1 MLLTWLTAKSVFW
14 SSAGLLAY
22 TYAGYPAA
30 ITALARLRGRPPRKA
45 PYEPTV
51 SVVLAA
57 GNEERVIGRKLDN
70 LLGLDYPRD
79 KLQIIVVSDGS
90 TDGTDAIV
98 RGYADRGV
106 VLERLATRSGKPT
119 AVNRGARRATGEV
132 LLFCDARQRI
142 APEALRALTACL
154 ADPEVGAVSGEL
166 YLGAERGPG
175 LYWRYEK
182 VIRHAEGLV
191 DSVAGATGAI
201 FAVRR
206 ALFRELPPDC
216 LLDDVFT
223 PMQIMLRG
231 YRVAFEP
238 EAKAFDEESDLT
250 GEFARKARTL
260 AGNFQ
265 LVRQLPELLDP
276 RRNRIFT
283 QFVSHK
289 LLRLAC
295 PYALVGLLGSN
306 LVLVATG
313 APPWPFYAATLAG
326 QIGLYGAAALEAV
339 TGRTGRLGRVGHT
352 FVVLNMAA
360 VAGLWRFLRGDLGW
374 TTARTSGPQ
383 PPDAPKSAARTAD
396 SALT

>member
-1 MLLTWLTAKSVFW
+1 VLLTWLTAKSVFW
-14 SSAGLLAY
+14 SSAGLLFY
-22 TYAGYPAA
+22 TYAGYPAGIA
-30 ITALARLRGRPPRKA
+30 ALARLRARPPRKGA
-45 PYEPTV
+45 HEPTV

-57 GNEERVIGRKLDN
+57 GNEERAIGRKLDN
-70 LLGLDYPRD
+70 LLALDYPRD
-79 KLQIIVVSDGS
+79 KLQIIVASDGS

-106 VLERLATRSGKPT
+106 VLERIETRAGKPT
-119 AVNRGARRATGEV
+119 AVNHGVRRASGEL
-132 LLFCDARQRI
+132 LLFCDARQEIERG
-142 APEALRALTACL
+142 ALRALAACF
-154 ADPEVGAVSGEL
+154 ADPEVGAASGEL
-166 YLGAERGPG
+166 TFPSERGPG

-182 VIRHAEGLV
+182 LIRHAEGLV
-191 DSVAGATGAI
+191 DSVAGATGAL

-206 ALFRELPPDC
+206 DLFADLPPDC

-238 EAKAFDEESDLT
+238 AARVFDIEADLK

-265 LVRQLPELLDP
+265 LVRELPELLDP
-276 RRNRIFT
+276 RRNRIFL
-283 QFVSHK
+283 QFLSHK

-313 APPWPFYAATLAG
+313 APPWPFYVATLAG
-326 QIGLYGAAALEAV
+326 QVGLYGAAALEAL
-339 TGRTGRLGRVGHT
+339 TGRAGKVGRLGHT
-352 FVVLNMAA
+352 FVVLNVAA
-360 VAGLWRFLRGDLGW
+360 VAGLWRYLRGDLAW
-374 TTARTSGPQ
+374 TGAR
-383 PPDAPKSAARTAD
+383 PPAP
-396 SALT
+396 

>member
-1 MLLTWLTAKSVFW
+1 VLLTWLTAKSVFW
-14 SSAGLLAY
+14 SSAGLLGY

-30 ITALARLRGRPPRKA
+30 IAALARLRGRPPRKGA
-45 PYEPTV
+45 HEPTV

-57 GNEERVIGRKLDN
+57 GNEERVIARKLDN
-70 LLGLDYPRD
+70 LLALDYPRP
-79 KLQIIVVSDGS
+79 KVQIIVVSDGS
-90 TDGTDAIV
+90 TDGTDGIV

-106 VLERLATRSGKPT
+106 VLERVETRSGKPT
-119 AVNRGARRATGEV
+119 ALNRGVRRATGEL
-132 LLFCDARQRI
+132 LLFCDARQEI
-142 APEALRALTACL
+142 DPGALRALAVCFT
-154 ADPEVGAVSGEL
+154 DPEVGAVSGEL
-166 YLGAERGPG
+166 TFPDERGPG

-182 VIRHAEGLV
+182 AIRHAEGLV
-191 DSVAGATGAI
+191 DSVPGATGAL

-206 ALFRELPPDC
+206 ELFVELPPDC
-216 LLDDVFT
+216 LLDDVYT

-238 EAKAFDEESDLT
+238 EARVFDVEADLK

-265 LVRQLPELLDP
+265 LVRQLPALLDP
-276 RRNRIFT
+276 RRNRIFL

-295 PYALVGLLGSN
+295 PYALAGLFGSN

-326 QIGLYGAAALEAV
+326 QLGLYGAAALEAL
-339 TGRTGRLGRVGHT
+339 TGRAGRIGRLGHT
-352 FVVLNMAA
+352 FVVLNLAA
-360 VAGLWRFLRGDLGW
+360 VAGLWRYLRGDLAWSGARP
-374 TTARTSGPQ
+374 TA
-383 PPDAPKSAARTAD
+383 PP
-396 SALT
+396 

>member
-1 MLLTWLTAKSVFW
+1 VLLTWLTAKSVFW

-22 TYAGYPAA
+22 TYAGYPAGIA
-30 ITALARLRGRPPRKA
+30 ALARLRGRPPRKG

-51 SVVLAA
+51 SVVMAA

-70 LLGLDYPRD
+70 LLALDYPRE

-90 TDGTDAIV
+90 TDRTDAIV
-98 RGYADRGV
+98 RGYEDRGV
-106 VLERLATRSGKPT
+106 LLERVATRSGKPT
-119 AVNRGARRATGEV
+119 AINRGVRRATGEV
-132 LLFCDARQRI
+132 LLFCDARQRVDG
-142 APEALRALTACL
+142 AALRELTSCF

-182 VIRHAEGLV
+182 VIRQSEGLV
-191 DSVAGATGAI
+191 DSVAGATGAL

-206 ALFRELPPDC
+206 SLFEELPADC

-238 EAKAFDEESDLT
+238 AARVFDEEADLK

-265 LVRQLPELLDP
+265 VVRELPGLIDP
-276 RRNRIFT
+276 RRNRIFL
-283 QFVSHK
+283 QFLSHK

-295 PYALVGLLGSN
+295 PYALAGLLGSN
-306 LVLVATG
+306 LVLVVTG
-313 APPWPFYAATLAG
+313 APPWPLYVATLAG
-326 QIGLYGAAALEAV
+326 QLGLYGAAALEAL
-339 TGRTGRLGRVGHT
+339 TGRAGKVGRLGHT
-352 FVVLNMAA
+352 FVVLNLAA
-360 VAGLWRFLRGDLGW
+360 VAGLWRYLRGDLSW
-374 TTARTSGPQ
+374 TAAAKPAS
-383 PPDAPKSAARTAD
+383 PPPPAEPTQA
-396 SALT
+396 